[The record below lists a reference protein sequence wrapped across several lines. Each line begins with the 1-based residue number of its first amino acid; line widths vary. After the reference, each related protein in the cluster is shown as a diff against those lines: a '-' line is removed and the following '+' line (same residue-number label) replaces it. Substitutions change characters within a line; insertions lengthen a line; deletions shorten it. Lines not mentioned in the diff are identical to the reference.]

1 MTAIY
6 FFASVITAL
15 VSSKIIDRLY
25 GLPNAPLSFPE
36 KVHIKPTYRKIFMTI
51 LFFTAMIFCAEK
63 SQLQAAY
70 LMTATF
76 FLALIVVTDFEQY
89 IIFDRI
95 LLPFALA
102 GGFFVIILKF
112 SLIEH
117 LAAALIGG
125 GIFFALMTLTKGGIG
140 GGDVKLV
147 AVLGIWLGESL
158 SIVVLIAAILGGVS
172 ALILLATG
180 FKSRKDFFAYGPY
193 FCLATGAYLFTFLP
207 CN

>member
-6 FFASVITAL
+6 FFAAVVTAL
-15 VSSKIIDRLY
+15 VSSKIIDKLY
-25 GLPNAPLSFPE
+25 GLPTAPLSFPE
-36 KVHIKPTYRKIFMTI
+36 KIHGNHVYRKIFLTAI
-51 LFFTAMIFCAEK
+51 FFASMIFCAEK

-70 LMTATF
+70 LLTVTF
-76 FLALIVVTDFEQY
+76 FLAMIIVTDFEQY
-89 IIFDRI
+89 IIFDKI
-95 LLPFALA
+95 LVPFALA
-102 GGFFVIILKF
+102 GGFFVIIL
-112 SLIEH
+112 SLSPIEH

-125 GIFFALMTLTKGGIG
+125 GIFFALLMLTDGGIG

-158 SIVVLIAAILGGVS
+158 SIVILIAAILGGVS

-193 FCLATGAYLFTFLP
+193 FCIAAAVYIFNL
-207 CN
+207 